1 MLIFL
6 IALTF
11 CGTMIYAALSDLLF
25 MKISNIACLF
35 LAAGF
40 VILAPF
46 AGLSFQSILL
56 HLAAG
61 IVVIIVC
68 FGLFYLNAM
77 GGGDAKLIS
86 ATALWTGFSASLIQ
100 YLLISAIAGGILTV
114 LILLLRKLVNRNKIV
129 HIAFLYRLT
138 NPAKGIP
145 YGIALAIA
153 GLWIYPQLA
162 IAG

>member
-1 MLIFL
+1 MLTSL

-11 CGTMIYAALSDLLF
+11 CGTMLYAAISDLLF

-40 VILAPF
+40 IILAPLT
-46 AGLSFQSILL
+46 GLPFQSILL

-61 IVVIIVC
+61 VVVLIVC
-68 FGLFYLNAM
+68 FGLFFINAM

-86 ATALWTGFSASLIQ
+86 ATALWTGFSGGLVQ

-114 LILLLRKLVNRNKIV
+114 LILLLRKFINRNKIA

-138 NPAKGIP
+138 DPAKGIP
-145 YGIALAIA
+145 YGVALAIA
-153 GLWIYPQLA
+153 GLWIYPHLT